1 MTDKHPL
8 VSVLISTYNNEQTIS
23 DAVESI
29 INQTYRKIEIL
40 IMDDSSTDSTSKILN
55 DYSKKYEHVRV
66 FTNTKN
72 IGLTKSLNILLGKA
86 EGELIARHDADDV
99 SLEDRISIQVKEILD
114 NYLDFCSTRAYVKD
128 KNRITPGTSF
138 YIPKK
143 IVLKI
148 KNPFIHGSLMIRKN
162 VIIDAG
168 CYSEDFYY
176 AQDYELMLRLI
187 RLNYKFKILRKPY
200 YILNTQNNIS
210 SIHADEQKYFAKKAR
225 DLANK

>member
-99 SLEDRISIQVKEILD
+99 SLENRISIQVKEILD
-114 NYLDFCSTRAYVKD
+114 NYKL
-128 KNRITPGTSF
+128 
-138 YIPKK
+138 
-143 IVLKI
+143 
-148 KNPFIHGSLMIRKN
+148 
-162 VIIDAG
+162 
-168 CYSEDFYY
+168 
-176 AQDYELMLRLI
+176 LI
-187 RLNYKFKILRKPY
+187 SS
-200 YILNTQNNIS
+200 QNNIS
-210 SIHADEQKYFAKKAR
+210 TLNVTEQIQDADDKFPIYTSITERLKSHTDLFIGAVNKYHNEKVEPKNRKLLQK
-225 DLANK
+225 LNK

>member
-1 MTDKHPL
+1 MTHKHPL

-40 IMDDSSTDSTSKILN
+40 IMDDSSTDSTPKILN
-55 DYSKKYEHVRV
+55 DYSKKYEHIHV

-114 NYLDFCSTRAYVKD
+114 NYLDFCSTRAYIKD
-128 KNRITPGTSF
+128 KNR
-138 YIPKK
+138 
-143 IVLKI
+143 
-148 KNPFIHGSLMIRKN
+148 
-162 VIIDAG
+162 
-168 CYSEDFYY
+168 
-176 AQDYELMLRLI
+176 
-187 RLNYKFKILRKPY
+187 
-200 YILNTQNNIS
+200 
-210 SIHADEQKYFAKKAR
+210 
-225 DLANK
+225 

>member
-72 IGLTKSLNILLGKA
+72 IGLTKSLNILL
-86 EGELIARHDADDV
+86 
-99 SLEDRISIQVKEILD
+99 
-114 NYLDFCSTRAYVKD
+114 
-128 KNRITPGTSF
+128 
-138 YIPKK
+138 
-143 IVLKI
+143 
-148 KNPFIHGSLMIRKN
+148 
-162 VIIDAG
+162 
-168 CYSEDFYY
+168 
-176 AQDYELMLRLI
+176 RLV
-187 RLNYKFKILRKPY
+187 
-200 YILNTQNNIS
+200 
-210 SIHADEQKYFAKKAR
+210 
-225 DLANK
+225 